1 MANQLDLEEQEQ
13 LDQLKHLWKQYGNL
27 VTWLLIAVL
36 AIFAGW
42 NGYQYWQRTQATQAA
57 AMFDELERQARA
69 SDIARVERAFA
80 DMKDKYGGTTY
91 AQQAGL
97 LVAKFFHE
105 AGRADA
111 AAAALTWVAGNAAD
125 SGYKAVAK
133 LRLAALHV
141 ESKSFD
147 QALTQLGGDF
157 PVEFQALVADRRG
170 DVLSV
175 QGKKTEAGAEYLKAY
190 RAMDERTEYRRLVE
204 IKLNALGLNP
214 RAEAVPSAT
223 ASAASAGG
231 VSK

>member
-36 AIFAGW
+36 AVFAGW
-42 NGYQYWQRTQATQAA
+42 NGYQYWQRNQAMQAA

-80 DMKDKYGGTTY
+80 DMKEKYGGTTY

-97 LVAKFFHE
+97 LAAKLFHE

-111 AAAALTWVAGNAAD
+111 AVAALTWVAGNTAD
-125 SGYKAVAK
+125 DGYKSVAK

-141 ESKSFD
+141 ESKAFD
-147 QALTQLGGDF
+147 QALAQLGSDF
-157 PVEFQALVADRRG
+157 PAEFQGLVADRRG

-204 IKLNALGLNP
+204 MKLNVLGVDP
-214 RAEAVPSAT
+214 RAEAPLKSA
-223 ASAASAGG
+223 ASAASADG